1 MASLNEQS
9 FGSAMGV
16 EGGGEQGLELGGYG
30 FLAPSSRMP
39 VAAVASR
46 DQVSLGPSSAL
57 SSSQYLRKRY
67 AQAYAEPVRIS
78 QPRPRTTPTVPAPG
92 EAPNSVGAYYRK
104 KFAAFYDPNT
114 SWATFAPP
122 TPAVPPKETIT
133 GTTHITIEDLLM
145 LIQVVSTETIK
156 VENLR
161 STNPDTLIKV
171 HDMKVLVGDLQT
183 LSGKLDRREL
193 REYQIPIRA
202 SVARNF
208 LTTFRGAIA
217 LPPLIDSVALP
228 PVQNIPT
235 LPQGSA
241 ATAPPPKR
249 GPDIV
254 VLFQDVQQ
262 TRWNLEASLDPSVA
276 HYSDMLNRLNNMERR
291 IVSYA
296 TSDTPM
302 PADLQLEFEDE
313 IRRLQ
318 GTFRKVAN
326 IEPDEG
332 Q

>member
-1 MASLNEQS
+1 
-9 FGSAMGV
+9 
-16 EGGGEQGLELGGYG
+16 
-30 FLAPSSRMP
+30 
-39 VAAVASR
+39 VASR
-46 DQVSLGPSSAL
+46 DQVSLGPSTL
-57 SSSQYLRKRY
+57 SSSEYMRKRY
-67 AQAYAEPVRIS
+67 AQAYAQPVRLV

-104 KFAAFYDPNT
+104 KFAAFYDPKT
-114 SWATFAPP
+114 SWATYAPP
-122 TPAVPPKETIT
+122 TPAAPPKETIA

-145 LIQVVSTETIK
+145 LIQVVSAEKIR

-161 STNPDTLIKV
+161 SANPDTLMKV
-171 HDMKVLVGDLQT
+171 HDMEVLVGDLQT

-208 LTTFRGAIA
+208 LTTFRGAIT

-228 PVQNIPT
+228 PAQGIPT
-235 LPQGSA
+235 LPQGGA
-241 ATAPPPKR
+241 APPPPKR

-254 VLFQDVQQ
+254 MLFQDVQQ
-262 TRWNLEASLDPSVA
+262 ARWSLEASLDPSIA
-276 HYSDMLNRLNNMERR
+276 HYEEMMNRLNAMERR
-291 IVSYA
+291 IVSYT

-313 IRRLQ
+313 IRRIKS
-318 GTFRKVAN
+318 TFRKVAN
-326 IEPDEG
+326 LESDEG